1 MIQMKKIKDIRYT
14 EWINDK
20 SKVSLVLKKLI
31 EVEDLLI
38 DLDEYNTNNNLDYDN
53 LEDFM
58 LQIGELREEF
68 TDYVEKNTDL
78 KEIK

>member
-1 MIQMKKIKDIRYT
+1 MKKIKDIRYK

-58 LQIGELREEF
+58 LQIGELGEEF

>member
-1 MIQMKKIKDIRYT
+1 MKKIKDIRYK

-20 SKVSLVLKKLI
+20 SKVGLVLKKLI

>member
-1 MIQMKKIKDIRYT
+1 MKEIKDIRYK

-38 DLDEYNTNNNLDYDN
+38 DLDEYNTKNNLDYDN

-58 LQIGELREEF
+58 LQIGEIREEF

>member
-1 MIQMKKIKDIRYT
+1 MKEIKDIRYK